1 MVKRVHFTFILV
13 FSAAVVLTFFK
24 IPVAS
29 SQGLSLVPGQVEGEL
44 PQSDPNSE
52 IWLQATSV
60 EVPLSAQNISKP
72 FLLETKIKSV
82 TARAL
87 QNISRVA
94 VLVEWTDETQDNR
107 LVSIQDFRDAVA
119 LQFPLAAGQ
128 PYFCMGQQGGNVNI
142 WHWKADWQADLL
154 ARQDMET
161 RYPDMYVD
169 YYPFAKSAEGVIAS
183 AADYTDQNY
192 LPALETG
199 NLFAAIAHNTPVED
213 LNAGGFGSLT
223 AQPAEAQN
231 VQGYGVWADGKWQ
244 VIFSRDLASSETND
258 ISFTPGKT
266 YSLAFAV
273 WDGSN
278 KERNGQKSTSQW
290 VSLHLNTTAVNTTAP
305 EAPVAKETS
314 EEETSWLRQNLA
326 LVLAGIIVLLVIG
339 GALIYIRLPN

>member
-1 MVKRVHFTFILV
+1 MVQRKHFTFILI
-13 FSAAVVLTFFK
+13 FTAAVVLTFLK

-29 SQGLSLVPGQVEGEL
+29 SQGLTLVPGQVEGEL

-52 IWLQATSV
+52 LWREATSV
-60 EVPLSAQNISKP
+60 EVPLSAQNVSKP
-72 FLLETKIKSV
+72 FLLETRIKSV

-87 QNISRVA
+87 QNDSQIA
-94 VLVEWTDETQDNR
+94 VLVEWTDETQDNN

-128 PYFCMGQQGGNVNI
+128 PFFCMGQQGSNVNI

-161 RYPDMYVD
+161 RYPDMYID
-169 YYPFAKSAEGVIAS
+169 YYPYAPSAEGVIAS
-183 AADYTDQNY
+183 VADYTDPNY

-199 NLFAAIAHNTPVED
+199 NLFAAIEHKTPVED
-213 LNAGGFGSLT
+213 LVAGGFGSLT
-223 AQPAEAQN
+223 AQPVEAQN
-231 VQGYGVWADGKWQ
+231 VQGYGVWANGKWQ
-244 VIFSRDLASSETND
+244 VIFSRDLASPETDD
-258 ISFTPGKT
+258 ISFSPGKT

-278 KERNGQKSTSQW
+278 EERNGQKSTSQW
-290 VSLHLNTTAVNTTAP
+290 ISFHVTTS
-305 EAPVAKETS
+305 APVAPTTEETS
-314 EEETSWLRQNLA
+314 KAGTSWLRQNIRL
-326 LVLAGIIVLLVIG
+326 IIVGIFALLVIA